1 MKRLTNYN
9 VKDKTYWYLIISIYE
24 VRQTP
29 NTSLKGIVMSTIGQ
43 GRIKV
48 VRLFVTRTVK
58 QSAEITVEIE
68 DEDYEDIK
76 SAKIN
81 FQTFFDKKFKDSA
94 GYDNIGWLETNA
106 GETHV
111 ERGEVGKF
119 HEEEFFV

>member
-1 MKRLTNYN
+1 MCKA
-9 VKDKTYWYLIISIYE
+9 
-24 VRQTP
+24 RQTT
-29 NTSLKGIVMSTIGQ
+29 NTSVKGIIMSTIGQ

-58 QSAEITVEIE
+58 QSAEITFELE

-76 SAKIN
+76 SGKLD
-81 FQTFFDKKFKDSA
+81 FQTIFDKKFKDRV

-106 GETHV
+106 GEIDV
-111 ERGEVGKF
+111 ERGEVGIF